1 MGAQKPFDGL
11 RLRLGSCWEE
21 WKRKVFPW
29 RRVIWFALQTN
40 QWFLT
45 YIRPPNI
52 WLLTTFLIKRE
63 IFHNVYEKN
72 WQKCKTILVITYLF
86 EYSLLVGAIACYYHK
101 QEDVLDFIQKLKL
114 RYNFGNKNSWR
125 VSQKNRPPIQR
136 AVRNCVKDLSQIE
149 LEETVLH
156 DLIILH
162 AMIAVT
168 TVQTKTV

>member
-1 MGAQKPFDGL
+1 MHSTRFASAVLDGVMGPQKPFKGL

-63 IFHNVYEKN
+63 LFHNFYEKIGKNAKRYWWSHTSLSTVYWLAPLLATTTSKKTCWTLYKSWNFVTILATKTAEGWVRKIGLRFNAPSETASKIFH
-72 WQKCKTILVITYLF
+72 
-86 EYSLLVGAIACYYHK
+86 
-101 QEDVLDFIQKLKL
+101 
-114 RYNFGNKNSWR
+114 R
-125 VSQKNRPPIQR
+125 
-136 AVRNCVKDLSQIE
+136 
-149 LEETVLH
+149 
-156 DLIILH
+156 
-162 AMIAVT
+162 
-168 TVQTKTV
+168 